1 MSVGVPGTGL
11 EKQYDDFI
19 NGTYYKNL
27 QETTKVL
34 KANKQTLKAAAAS
47 NPELAA
53 AVAKAQLN
61 QKNQSLDASGN
72 IITLNP

>member
-19 NGTYYKNL
+19 NWEYYKNL

-34 KANKQTLKAAAAS
+34 KANKQTLKAAAAK

-61 QKNQSLDASGN
+61 QKNQSLDSSGTISSN
-72 IITLNP
+72 

>member
-19 NGTYYKNL
+19 NGEYYKNL

-34 KANKQTLKAAAAS
+34 KANKQTLKAAATS

-61 QKNQSLDASGN
+61 QKNQSLDSSGTISSN
-72 IITLNP
+72 